1 MARERDKRQPV
12 PAAGLIP
19 SAIAALK
26 AELQGEPPPPG
37 WYTVAQL
44 AQMLGIA
51 KQTAESLVARKKW
64 KHAQYSTVTTDNRKL
79 KVKHYLVT

>member
-1 MARERDKRQPV
+1 M
-12 PAAGLIP
+12 P

-64 KHAQYSTVTTDNRKL
+64 KCAQYTTITSDNRKL
-79 KVKHYLVT
+79 KAKHFLVT